1 MSDKYEDL
9 RKIIQEELL
18 SEEVDGFGRP
28 MPAIVRTV
36 QRQSMSEAVQE
47 IIQNFLKTKVSLF
60 PNRDVSISQLIYLVI
75 GVVKS
80 LNENK
85 LANNNILNED
95 LDEKQYKVDPSQINE
110 FDSERIQM
118 LLTVIR
124 STFGV
129 DQDLNITINSNK
141 DLIKVLGE
149 AANTIKDTYQ
159 NNAWFQKQISSN
171 AGFVFEKA
179 IYQIIVD
186 DDVTLEL
193 DQAYFNRVL
202 PLLLFNHFR
211 GPDDITGNFIE
222 LLSNPSTNDLF
233 KKIEEN
239 IENRKNFYLKKLLDD
254 TRSLLSDFTTQ
265 IQNLKGQIK
274 NLFYNSGIQEE
285 PVYKLA
291 SNNTDTYDIF
301 AKAGNKL
308 VHFDIKATKQPETT
322 PTKTSIQEYINEND
336 LAYGIINIR
345 TVEDFT
351 SPILLKA
358 DDVVG
363 SFYTLN
369 HILSNF
375 NEICPVEGDKRIGR
389 IKIDG
394 LVDLDDNN
402 LIKNDSSEAKVSID
416 VIKKYDYKIYS
427 KLPAFL
433 KDLNNIGDNIKK
445 TLEKRN
451 LWADGK
457 GKPSSNNSNS
467 FKKVTFRDKTNCLG
481 ITYRQDFIRVGDF
494 VKIKSILSK
503 NDLTQFTKFFEIIN
517 KIANIKLS
525 EEDYHTDPFRSN
537 RYPEREDKPGLI
549 VKVNGKDY
557 RFIKISVIKD
567 LCGQRLNIHQADES
581 DKIDLL
587 SSSPHNFKDSFKS
600 SGATLSL
607 LDYELYKLYYTIM
620 YDWDTLKKRA
630 TREHESLISVMN
642 GIISENTIAK
652 ENILTENNIRLLVRR
667 LLEEGDK
674 KSYSG
679 SHPEESYGWSAK
691 EEDFMFDKPGLTTWE
706 KDRQRVKE
714 YLRSMGMLASKK
726 EKKK

>member
-9 RKIIQEELL
+9 RKIIKEELL

-36 QRQSMSEAVQE
+36 QRQSMTEAVQE
-47 IIQNFLKTKVSLF
+47 IIQNFLKTKISLF

-75 GVVKS
+75 GVGKT

-85 LANNNILNED
+85 LTNNNILNED
-95 LDEKQYKVDPSQINE
+95 LDEKQREVDTSQINE
-110 FDSERIQM
+110 FDSERIRM
-118 LLTVIR
+118 LLAVIR

-129 DQDLNITINSNK
+129 SEDTNIVINNNEVLKEVLAKTSIQ
-141 DLIKVLGE
+141 IK
-149 AANTIKDTYQ
+149 NTYQ
-159 NNAWFQKQISSN
+159 NNTWFQKQVSSN

-211 GPDDITGNFIE
+211 ESDD
-222 LLSNPSTNDLF
+222 STNNLITFLNDRSTRDLF
-233 KKIEEN
+233 DKIEEN
-239 IENRKNFYLKKLLDD
+239 IERDKNRYLKKLLDD
-254 TRSLLSDFTTQ
+254 TRILLNPFATKIQSLKQ
-265 IQNLKGQIK
+265 QIK
-274 NLFYNSGIQEE
+274 KLFFRSGIREE

-301 AKAGNKL
+301 AKAGDKL
-308 VHFDIKATKQPETT
+308 VHFDIKATQQAETT

-345 TVEDFT
+345 TAEDFT

-358 DDVVG
+358 NHVVG

-375 NEICPVEGDKRIGR
+375 NDICPVEGDKRNGR
-389 IKIDG
+389 IKIG
-394 LVDLDDNN
+394 PLVNLDDNS
-402 LIKNDSSEAKVSID
+402 LIKNDSSEAKINIED
-416 VIKKYDYKIYS
+416 IKEYDYKIYS
-427 KLPAFL
+427 KLPEFL
-433 KDLNNIGDNIKK
+433 KRLSNIGNNIKQV
-445 TLEKRN
+445 LEKRN
-451 LWADGK
+451 LWAANK
-457 GKPSSNNSNS
+457 TVFNNN
-467 FKKVTFRDKTNCLG
+467 KNCLG
-481 ITYRQDFIRVGDF
+481 IFYRFDHI
-494 VKIKSILSK
+494 KINNIDETIKILDAKGLSK
-503 NDLTQFTKFFEIIN
+503 FKSFFQVINNIARFHLQESDFT
-517 KIANIKLS
+517 
-525 EEDYHTDPFRSN
+525 EDNNTS
-537 RYPEREDKPGLI
+537 GLI
-549 VKVNGKDY
+549 VKDKNKNIEN

-567 LCGQRLNIHQADES
+567 LCKQKLNVHQADES

-587 SSSPHNFKDSFKS
+587 SSSPDNFKRAFKKA
-600 SGATLSL
+600 GQPLGK

-630 TREHESLISVMN
+630 ARDHESLISVMN
-642 GIISENTIAK
+642 GIINENTNAK